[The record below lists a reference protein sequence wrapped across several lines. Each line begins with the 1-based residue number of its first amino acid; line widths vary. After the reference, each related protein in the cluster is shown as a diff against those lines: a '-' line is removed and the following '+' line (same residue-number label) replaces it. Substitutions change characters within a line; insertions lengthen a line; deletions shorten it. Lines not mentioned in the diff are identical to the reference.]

1 MADISH
7 YCNSSKLR
15 RQIVLDSGNDKSYQT
30 AVAKSPTDTIS
41 EWLNVIHVQMHF
53 AATSFH
59 FTAFFRFIHSIIT
72 WFLVWP
78 QQKCFASEPKD
89 VKIA

>member
-59 FTAFFRFIHSIIT
+59 FTAFFRFIHHYVV
-72 WFLVWP
+72 FGVAAAKMFC
-78 QQKCFASEPKD
+78 Q
-89 VKIA
+89 